1 MYWKCSLIEDNPIM
15 VPGFRRLTSNHVH
28 IQMWFVDQYGT
39 GCHLCQTILWLEVFT
54 CTRVGYICMFIKVLK
69 VMHLVAFSLS
79 HPHTLNNV
87 SKTFFI
93 LMWYV
98 NLYLPP
104 SLPPIV
110 LPCLLSAVQI
120 LCHCMRPSC
129 HCPTTSERQVSTRR
143 EMEKDNG
150 HSRDKDHSKAPLF
163 QVGIYYPHYR
173 ALFPM
178 STLHSIYT
186 LNVYALCI
194 DLHIHILHC
203 NRVENCFVNTI
214 ESSISGKIKISLFP
228 KVWLIAMLFII
239 MLKLP

>member
-1 MYWKCSLIEDNPIM
+1 M
-15 VPGFRRLTSNHVH
+15 HVS
-28 IQMWFVDQYGT
+28 VT
-39 GCHLCQTILWLEVFT
+39 GSVRNW
-54 CTRVGYICMFIKVLK
+54 MS
-69 VMHLVAFSLS
+69 SLS
-79 HPHTLNNV
+79 NNTLTGSFYVHTGWV
-87 SKTFFI
+87 YMHVYKGAESDASCCVFFI
-93 LMWYV
+93 SSTHIKQCVQNIFYSNVICKSLSSS
-98 NLYLPP
+98 LPP

-129 HCPTTSERQVSTRR
+129 HCPTTSERQISTRR

>member
-1 MYWKCSLIEDNPIM
+1 MSILGCDSQPKNPCDNM
-15 VPGFRRLTSNHVH
+15 HVS
-28 IQMWFVDQYGT
+28 VT
-39 GCHLCQTILWLEVFT
+39 GSVRNW
-54 CTRVGYICMFIKVLK
+54 MS
-69 VMHLVAFSLS
+69 SLS
-79 HPHTLNNV
+79 NNTLTGSFYVHTGWV
-87 SKTFFI
+87 YMHVYKGAESDASCCVFFI
-93 LMWYV
+93 SSTHIKQCVQNIFYSNVICKSLSPS
-98 NLYLPP
+98 LPP
-104 SLPPIV
+104 SLPP
-110 LPCLLSAVQI
+110 S
-120 LCHCMRPSC
+120 HRPSVSSVC
-129 HCPTTSERQVSTRR
+129 CADSLPLHEAILPLPYHFRKADLYQEGDGEGQRTLKRQGSL
-143 EMEKDNG
+143 
-150 HSRDKDHSKAPLF
+150 KAPLF